1 MTAFTTISS
10 SLLAAGKAVTTSLL
24 TNLYNNGLSNK
35 ERLDAI
41 DSSPSPVGANEMRNG
56 SFETVVSGLPANW
69 DAWSLYTGA
78 TAAIDTTSKLGGK
91 NALAFTT
98 LSAAN
103 GGGTITSSE
112 YIPVVGG
119 SIHSAKATVSG
130 ISSASNCS
138 CTATIIASPAVMTVT
153 AVGSGVLAVGQ
164 SVTGT
169 GVTAGTY
176 ISSLGTGTGG
186 TGTYNLNV
194 GSTVAT
200 GVTMTCVAK
209 SVAITCS
216 MAINWYDSSQSLISA
231 SSVNTIPTLP
241 TNGDWKIIGVCT
253 TAPAT
258 ARYKRIVLLGGVP
271 SSSGLA
277 GTIYFDNVVS
287 SSDSAA
293 AVITP
298 GAIALTTL
306 PNSITTNS
314 ATMTEILNC
323 RVLLAGTYR
332 INWTAVNA
340 TRNIV
345 TQIYR
350 NGVPV
355 GAWKFHSSGTYSE
368 TDDVFFNANDTLQ
381 FFGSSNIS
389 SDTTQATSITLTYD
403 KTTSI
408 FPSGNIVTQLTI
420 GDR

>member
-10 SLLAAGKAVTTSLL
+10 GLLAAGKAVTTSLL

-56 SFETVVSGLPANW
+56 SFETVVSGAPANW

-91 NALAFTT
+91 NSLAFTT
-98 LSAAN
+98 FSAAN
-103 GGGTITSSE
+103 GGGIITSSE

-119 SIHSAKATVSG
+119 SLHSAKATVSG

-138 CTATIIASPAVMTVT
+138 CTATIASTVMTVT

-164 SVTGT
+164 GVTGT

-186 TGTYNLNV
+186 TGTYNLNN

-209 SVAITCS
+209 TVVITCS
-216 MAINWYDSSQSLISA
+216 MAINWYDSAQSLISS

-241 TNGDWKIIGVCT
+241 TNGDWKVIGLCMA
-253 TAPAT
+253 APAT
-258 ARYKRIVLLGGVP
+258 ARYKRIVLNGGIP

-298 GAIALTTL
+298 GAIGLTTL
-306 PNSITTNS
+306 ANFTTGIIGNSLI
-314 ATMTEILNC
+314 EVLNY
-323 RVLLAGTYR
+323 RVLIAGTYR
-332 INWTAVNA
+332 VNWTTTNSS
-340 TRNIV
+340 TNIISQV
-345 TQIYR
+345 FR
-350 NGVPV
+350 NGVPYSPYV
-355 GAWKFHSSGTYSE
+355 VRGSGTYND
-368 TDDVFFNANDTLQ
+368 TADLFFNANDTLQ
-381 FFGSSNIS
+381 FFAYSSNGTSPSTS
-389 SDTTQATSITLTYD
+389 SSITLTYD